1 MSVANKLR
9 AVLNLTDS
17 KPANLAECLGVPVQS
32 VRNKF
37 SRDVFSV
44 SDVLKICDY
53 LGCELQIKT
62 GDGQT
67 IALTIDDIKDSEKP
81 NHTKAE
87 EQSQEEA

>member
-1 MSVANKLR
+1 MSVAT
-9 AVLNLTDS
+9 NLELS
-17 KPANLAECLGVPVQS
+17 LISRIANPADLSECLNKSVQS

-37 SRDVFSV
+37 SQDAFSI

-67 IALTIDDIKDSEKP
+67 IALTIDDVKDSEKP
-81 NHTKAE
+81 SNNKAGV
-87 EQSQEEA
+87 QSQEEA

>member
-67 IALTIDDIKDSEKP
+67 IALTIDDIKEL
-81 NHTKAE
+81 
-87 EQSQEEA
+87 

>member
-81 NHTKAE
+81 NNTKAE
-87 EQSQEEA
+87 EQSQGEA

>member
-1 MSVANKLR
+1 MSIANKLR

>member
-17 KPANLAECLGVPVQS
+17 KPADLSECLNKSVQS

-37 SRDVFSV
+37 SQDAFSI

-67 IALTIDDIKDSEKP
+67 IALTIDDVKDSEKP
-81 NHTKAE
+81 SDNKAGA
-87 EQSQEEA
+87 QSQGEA